1 MNKIDYLKEKS
12 AKYRAM
18 LESMQGQH
26 PEIGGVLLQ
35 LNEFFVAIE
44 AGNVS
49 PPCEGCYISPFH
61 PDINLYYGP
70 GTALSVVESEFICAL
85 EDWTSKSWFQALS

>member
-12 AKYRAM
+12 AAYQAM
-18 LESMQGQH
+18 LESMRGQH
-26 PEIGGVLLQ
+26 PEIGGVLSQ
-35 LNEFFVAIE
+35 LNDFFVEIE
-44 AGNVS
+44 AGNVT
-49 PPCEGCYISPFH
+49 PPCEGCYTSPFH

-85 EDWTSKSWFQALS
+85 EDWKSKPWFQALS